1 MSPRIVVVVAA
12 LVVVAPTAPRRAAA
26 QPAADPAATPAAAP
40 PAVAAPPAAPTVA
53 VTGYVEA
60 YYQYSL
66 ARPSVT
72 ASPLRFEPQLGSFTL
87 ASAAVQAMVTD
98 PRWHATAGLQ
108 VGATPAVLYGTEP
121 APATWQHV
129 REASAGAEERDERH
143 LPGIELVAHQ
153 QQRWQREGDAGR
165 EALAGRARGLDDVVL
180 Q

>member
-129 REASAGAEERDERH
+129 REASAGAVV
-143 LPGIELVAHQ
+143 GGGVTV
-153 QQRWQREGDAGR
+153 DAG
-165 EALAGRARGLDDVVL
+165 LFL
-180 Q
+180 